1 MRAPMPTAVI
11 EARRNEPS
19 PANIEHDCAECYLQ
33 AISAALAGA
42 LRDVGPTL
50 IEPRS
55 VNPDRAVRVL
65 GSFVETMT
73 GFALGAIAHHL
84 TSGMRRW
91 FGDDGI
97 ATMRS
102 VMHGWPAPVDAID
115 VVSSD
120 ARRPLVGEALG
131 QLHARFSLANKQ
143 ARALVEAVPNRP
155 MTAMMLSLLAQEDT
169 IQRRIGDELARGW
182 TVYTAAVTTKRYPA
196 LNPLWQGWQWQLDG
210 KPVLTRDENTQAGY
224 IMLVR

>member
-1 MRAPMPTAVI
+1 MSTVI
-11 EARRNEPS
+11 EARRIDSPPS
-19 PANIEHDCAECYLQ
+19 NIELDRGECYVQ
-33 AISAALAGA
+33 SIEAALAGA

-50 IEPRS
+50 VEPRPA
-55 VNPDRAVRVL
+55 NADRAVRVL

-73 GFALGAIAHHL
+73 GFALGVIANHL

-91 FGDDGI
+91 FGDDGV

-102 VMHGWPAPVDAID
+102 VMHGWPAATDPVRGI
-115 VVSSD
+115 SND
-120 ARRPLVGEALG
+120 ARRPLVGEALA
-131 QLHARFSLANKQ
+131 QLHVRFSLANQQ
-143 ARALVEAVPNRP
+143 ARALVDAVPHRS

-169 IQRRIGDELARGW
+169 IQRRISDELARGW
-182 TVYTAAVTTKRYPA
+182 RVYTAAVTTKRYSA
-196 LNPLWQGWQWQLDG
+196 LGPLWQAWQWQLDG